1 MNKPLASLLRPN
13 SFDDYVGND
22 DLMGSQ
28 GVLRKLAESQSI
40 PSMILWGP
48 PGCGKTSLVH
58 VLASVLDCEI
68 KVLSAINSGVK
79 DIKQLAKEAQEQQS
93 GLFASTPL
101 VFVDEIHRFNK
112 AQQDAFLPYVESG
125 VIKLIGAT
133 TENPAFSINNALL
146 SRMRVFTLAPLQN
159 EAMEALCSRALSYLN
174 QATSAAKTGNSQSV
188 KPIDITPD
196 AKAALVVYANGD
208 ARRLLNSIELA
219 AQIAP
224 ANDGA
229 TAIIDHATLE
239 QAVGENIAAFDKQGD
254 HYYDLLSAFHKSIR
268 GSAQDASLYWFA
280 RMLTANSDVTPICRR
295 LLAIASEDIG
305 NADPKAL
312 QVCLNAWDIYH
323 RVGQAEGERAVAQA
337 VIYCALA
344 PKSNAVYEAFKAAK
358 RDALKY
364 HSEGVPLHLRNAPSS
379 LAKEAGHGKD
389 YVYPHN
395 LDNAYACG
403 VSYFPDAMQNP
414 IYYQPRPRG
423 LEKQLIQKIAYLRE
437 LEDNA
442 RNKQK

>member
-1 MNKPLASLLRPN
+1 MIMQKPLASLLRPE
-13 SFDDYVGND
+13 SFDQYVGNT
-22 DLMGSQ
+22 DLMGQ
-28 GVLRKLAESQSI
+28 EGILRQLAEAQNI

-58 VLASVLDCEI
+58 VLANVLDCDI

-79 DIKQLAKEAQEQQS
+79 DIKQIAQEAQNQQA
-93 GLFASTPL
+93 GLFANTPL

-133 TENPAFSINNALL
+133 TENPSFSINSALL
-146 SRMRVFTLAPLQN
+146 SRMRVFTLKSLD
-159 EAMEALCSRALSYLN
+159 EASCENLCDRALEYLN
-174 QATSAAKTGNSQSV
+174 RDGVMISGRKVHLGIS
-188 KPIDITPD
+188 DD
-196 AKAALVVYANGD
+196 AKSALIIYANGD

-224 ANDGA
+224 LSASDSEANI
-229 TAIIDHATLE
+229 AIIDHKTLE
-239 QAVGENIAAFDKQGD
+239 NAVGENIAAFDKQGD

-280 RMLTANSDVTPICRR
+280 RMLIANSDVTPICRR

-323 RVGQAEGERAVAQA
+323 RVGQAEGERAIAQA

-344 PKSNAVYEAFKAAK
+344 PKSNAVYNAFKAAK
-358 RDALKY
+358 RDALQY
-364 HSEGVPLHLRNAPSS
+364 HSEPVPLHLRNAPTS

-395 LDNAYACG
+395 LENAYASG
-403 VSYFPDAMQNP
+403 VSYFPDGMP
-414 IYYQPRPRG
+414 ETRYYSPNPRG
-423 LEKQLIQKIAYLRE
+423 FEKQLLQKIAYLQD
-437 LEDNA
+437 LEDNG
-442 RNKQK
+442 